1 MNQVILV
8 TWWCGFIWSNFLQ
21 KFVRQYP
28 EVDFINLDSLT
39 YAGSLDNCSWL
50 EQSSNYKFIRCDIN
64 NINGLEQ
71 IYKECKITDCIHF
84 AAESHVDNSIVDPS
98 IFLQTNIIG
107 TNNLLLL
114 HKKYNCNRF
123 HFISTDE
130 VYGDLPLDRTDLLF
144 TEDTPLHPH
153 SPYSTSKASADML
166 VQAFHRTYWVNTST
180 SRCSNNYGPRQHKE
194 KLIPHFIHKL
204 LQNQKVPL
212 YGDGLNIRDWIHVDD
227 HNEGVWSIFTKWE
240 NWCIYN
246 LGGNNEVSNKELTY
260 LLLQA
265 FQKDES
271 SIQFVADRK
280 WHDRRYAIDCS
291 KAKTELLWSPQISFE
306 EGLKQSI
313 ERYKAQL

>member
-21 KFVRQYP
+21 KFVAQYP
-28 EVDFINLDSLT
+28 EINFINLDSLT
-39 YAGSLDNCSWL
+39 YAGSLANVLWL
-50 EQSSNYKFIRCDIN
+50 DTYSNYHFEQVDIN
-64 NINGLEQ
+64 DMEALEEV
-71 IYKECKITDCIHF
+71 YKKHTITDCIHF
-84 AAESHVDNSIVDPS
+84 AAESHVDNSIADPS

-166 VQAFHRTYWVNTST
+166 VQAFHRTYWTNTST

-212 YGDGLNIRDWIHVDD
+212 YGDGLNIRDRIHVND

-240 NWCIYN
+240 SWCIYN
-246 LGGNNEVSNKELTY
+246 LWGNNELSNKELTY

-265 FQKDES
+265 FHKVES
-271 SIQFVADRK
+271 SIEFVADRK

-291 KAKTELLWSPQISFE
+291 KANAELWWSPQIHFK
-306 EGLKQSI
+306 EGLRQSI